1 MPTPIPD
8 PVHQKAIIISFLQLR
23 RAIGWCGIALPI
35 FLFGVFVFLYPHCS
49 LPPSISHFYY
59 TGLGTY
65 FTGTL
70 FAVAIFLFHYRM
82 PANIDRIAAQ
92 VAAVAALVVA
102 CCPTNPYCNSCITCI
117 QIEWIPHRIVT
128 KLHYGAALVFFLVLA
143 FFCLF
148 LFTKTHARFP
158 ATAEKIIRNRI
169 YKICGYTILVCIC
182 LLALQE
188 WPAFVRRIPAIKW
201 PFSTFILESI
211 ALEAFGIS
219 WLIKGE
225 TLCKDVTSPLRN
237 HL

>member
-1 MPTPIPD
+1 MHSSIPD
-8 PVHQKAIIISFLQLR
+8 SPNQQAIIISFLQLR

-35 FLFGVFVFLYPHCS
+35 FLFLAFTFQYPHCS

-82 PANIDRIAAQ
+82 PEKTDRLAAQ
-92 VAAVAALVVA
+92 IAAVAALMVA

-117 QIEWIPHRIVT
+117 QIEWIPHPIAT

-143 FFCLF
+143 FFCIC
-148 LFTKTHARFP
+148 LFTKTHVNLP
-158 ATAEKIIRNRI
+158 ETPQKIIRNRL
-169 YKICGYTILVCIC
+169 YTICGYTILICIA

-188 WPAFVRRIPAIKW
+188 WQWFIQHVPLIKGSSTTFVA
-201 PFSTFILESI
+201 ESI
-211 ALEAFGIS
+211 ALLAFGIS
-219 WLIKGE
+219 WLVKGE
-225 TLCKDVTSPLRN
+225 TLWKDAT
-237 HL
+237 

>member
-1 MPTPIPD
+1 MPSSIPD
-8 PVHQKAIIISFLQLR
+8 SPNQQAIIISFLQLR

-35 FLFGVFVFLYPHCS
+35 FLFLAFTFQYPHCS

-82 PANIDRIAAQ
+82 PEKTDRLAAQ
-92 VAAVAALVVA
+92 IAAVAALVVA

-117 QIEWIPHRIVT
+117 QIEWIPHPIAT

-143 FFCLF
+143 FFCIC
-148 LFTKTHARFP
+148 LFTKTHVNLP
-158 ATAEKIIRNRI
+158 ETPQKIIRNRL
-169 YKICGYTILVCIC
+169 YTICGYTILICIA

-188 WPAFVRRIPAIKW
+188 WQWFIQRVPLIKGSSTTFVA
-201 PFSTFILESI
+201 ESI
-211 ALEAFGIS
+211 ALLAFGIS
-219 WLIKGE
+219 WLVKGE
-225 TLCKDVTSPLRN
+225 TLWKDAT
-237 HL
+237 